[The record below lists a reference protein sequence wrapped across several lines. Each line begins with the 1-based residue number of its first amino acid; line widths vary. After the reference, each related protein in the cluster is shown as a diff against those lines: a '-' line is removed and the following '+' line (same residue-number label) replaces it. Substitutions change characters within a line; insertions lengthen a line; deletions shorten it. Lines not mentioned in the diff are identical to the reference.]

1 MSEEKKFAKQGYPTE
16 EDINALTLFDEML
29 NLREEQQLFSEFQ
42 GKYEEKHGDVYDID
56 ESDIDSMA
64 FTHIFNYQNVKP
76 YEEDDFNIDNLV
88 SLFNNNTSI
97 HTTHPDED
105 VDVDFLD
112 RGNAEVQF
120 EKLVGNALDKAL
132 ANRSPE
138 AVASV
143 FSTLGHVSQ
152 KVEQGII
159 GFAPTAFI
167 EEIVNEQFPIDK
179 LHKLKGRMSQPVD
192 IGNLI
197 ENLFYTELDDLSKRS
212 LSQEEIHQ
220 IRSDFKIDLDDLET
234 NISFDLEQNFL
245 YNQNTFRML
254 QDYINST
261 VENNQLKQLLLGDIQ
276 LQIAK
281 DRDLLGIQL
290 GEAPPQLIPLSAA
303 RTKVLR
309 QPHAENIGRIFGDEL
324 EQIERTQLRIDRSR
338 REPTRLKA
346 IQADKVR
353 DAVTIFNNFA
363 QRNNI
368 RNPRTG
374 LPIRIQTE
382 EKQNIYLTE
391 KIESGP
397 HISIMPV
404 STKELIRMLRE
415 MTNSLNRGTVSYEYV
430 PTLIRDPATGI
441 TRENIIKDII
451 DMERKMKDGKI
462 RKPKKQLQSS
472 IHKRAKFPNVEVLT
486 AKRRIQKMKDGNISM
501 GAQMREIRIKSDV
514 SLGELAKISNMIAME
529 SGSLEDIHQQP
540 LLDIRKGITTIQEIV
555 NTIMEVQKHSGGN
568 DFSLIFVPA
577 LYVGGMHLGGSLDA
591 IIKNRMLISPIRS
604 SKLKAVNEIGTV
616 EDIKFSGQGL
626 ANPIYG
632 GTFVRGRQSK
642 LPKKSNFSKG
652 GSRFLGLPRFKN
664 QVLKKNRSLYFK
676 NSVINNIA
684 KQESPTHQSE
694 SFISSDPGLHTSRT
708 SMAHSWPF
716 GGRINNT
723 GFIDQSQMN
732 PKFPWLDIPM
742 ISLTAFG

>member
-1 MSEEKKFAKQGYPTE
+1 MSEEKKFAKQDYE
-16 EDINALTLFDEML
+16 EDIDALTLFEEML
-29 NLREEQQLFSEFQ
+29 NLGSHTSKISEFH
-42 GKYEEKHGDVYDID
+42 GKHEEKH
-56 ESDIDSMA
+56 EEKHDIDSMA
-64 FTHIFNYQNVKP
+64 FTNIFDYQNVKP

-120 EKLVGNALDKAL
+120 EKLVGNALAKAL
-132 ANRSPE
+132 ANRNPE
-138 AVASV
+138 DVASV

-197 ENLFYTELDDLSKRS
+197 ENLFHTELDDLSKRN

-220 IRSDFKIDLDDLET
+220 IRIDFKSDLDDLEYT
-234 NISFDLEQNFL
+234 SNFDYHIDLEQNFL

-290 GEAPPQLIPLSAA
+290 GQAPPQIIPLSAT

-309 QPHAENIGRIFGDEL
+309 EPHTENIGRIFSDEL
-324 EQIERTQLRIDRSR
+324 KQIERTQLRIDRSR

-374 LPIRIQTE
+374 LPIIIETE
-382 EKQNIYLTE
+382 EKKEIEITG